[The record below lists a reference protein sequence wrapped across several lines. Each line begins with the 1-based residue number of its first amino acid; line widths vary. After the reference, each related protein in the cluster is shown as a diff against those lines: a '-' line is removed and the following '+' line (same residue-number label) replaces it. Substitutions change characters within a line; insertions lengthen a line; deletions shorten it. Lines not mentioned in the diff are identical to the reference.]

1 MITHKNEICA
11 AVLYELNI
19 SREDILKSQDIFSS
33 YSRLTD
39 ILSSPEIPRSEKYNA
54 IDKLFPESI
63 RSFIKVITDGNRI
76 SDIDG
81 IFEAYNNIYAEKSG
95 ILKAELFYVTKP
107 DNEIIEGFRKTL
119 CKKYKSENIEL
130 ILHKDSSLIGGY
142 RLKVGDTVYDRSFIS
157 ALKSM
162 KNILVRKEA

>member
-11 AVLYELNI
+11 EVLYELNI

-76 SDIDG
+76 SDING
-81 IFEAYNNIYAEKSG
+81 IFEAYAEKSG
-95 ILKAELFYVTKP
+95 ILRAELFYVTKP
-107 DNEIIEGFRKTL
+107 DDEIIEGFRKTL
-119 CKKYKSENIEL
+119 CKKYKSDNIEL

-142 RLKVGDTVYDRSFIS
+142 RLKAGDTVYDRSFIS
-157 ALKSM
+157 AIKSM